1 MIGIS
6 KLDFLDSALREEVDG
21 LVAEG
26 NTLSYD
32 AGKGLSRDTVE
43 QYLKRCK
50 DVRLECLKVGALSA
64 VG

>member
-6 KLDFLDSALREEVDG
+6 KLDFLDPSLRVEVDG

-26 NTLSYD
+26 NKLSCE

-43 QYLKRCK
+43 DYLKRCR
-50 DVRLECLKVGALSA
+50 DVRLERLKAAALVA
-64 VG
+64 AN